1 MIKEYVLSMDELIEK
16 YPLGSKH
23 LIGDEKYI
31 VREHIQPMAS
41 TNMASYPAIR
51 FDKSTGYKDSEGT
64 LIFVGDTLYEG
75 CNGNRRKVVEDK
87 ENGGYK
93 MEGLGDCYRL
103 PNILE
108 DDWCSVESEYEEYK
122 LYSQKYADSKE
133 KLEIFNNK
141 HKALNIFDALN
152 DSYYHVHIE
161 YYLNGKFQ
169 YNVCGSCKQE
179 YIHNPDEELDR

>member
-64 LIFVGDTLYEG
+64 LMQTKNTALLD
-75 CNGNRRKVVEDK
+75 R
-87 ENGGYK
+87 
-93 MEGLGDCYRL
+93 
-103 PNILE
+103 
-108 DDWCSVESEYEEYK
+108 
-122 LYSQKYADSKE
+122 E
-133 KLEIFNNK
+133 KLLMN
-141 HKALNIFDALN
+141 LD
-152 DSYYHVHIE
+152 Y
-161 YYLNGKFQ
+161 
-169 YNVCGSCKQE
+169 QE
-179 YIHNPDEELDR
+179 QS